1 MVCFDHEMFGNIP
14 CLRHP
19 AVNLESAGERLYYSI
34 VTVNSRMGRIPDKR
48 KAVKILINGLA
59 IYDISNV
66 FCNTFQTFG

>member
-19 AVNLESAGERLYYSI
+19 AVNLESAGEGLYYFI
-34 VTVNSRMGRIPDKR
+34 ITVNSRMGRIPDKR

-59 IYDISNV
+59 IYDTSNM
-66 FCNTFQTFG
+66 FCNTYQTVG